1 MPNSSNLPDAGSKP
15 LQLQK
20 AFRDQLPPLLL
31 LTSIF
36 FVNFLARIVLA
47 PLMPA
52 VESDLGLSHAEAG
65 SFFLLV
71 SLGYFTTILASSFI
85 TCRLTHKQ
93 TIISSN
99 IALGF
104 ALLVTSL
111 STGLWGMRLGL
122 IMVGMAAGPYIPSG
136 IATLTTLIK
145 SRDWGKAISIHELA
159 PNLSFVLAPLV
170 CETVLYWFSW
180 RTVFMVL
187 GITAFLLGGVFARFG
202 RGGEFHGEFVGY
214 ASIKNFFSKPSF
226 WIMVVLF
233 SLGISSTLGVYTM
246 LPLYLV
252 TDHGME
258 RNRANTLI
266 ALSRIASAATT
277 LVGGWVTDRFGPK
290 QILRV
295 VFLMTGLMTIFIGFA
310 SSSWI
315 SVAVFL
321 QPLVA
326 VCFFPAGLA
335 ALSMVSS
342 PKERNIMVSLT
353 VPIAFLL
360 GGGASPTL
368 IGFFGDI
375 SSFGLGIALVGGLI
389 LMGTIFS
396 GYLKFYDQT

>member
-1 MPNSSNLPDAGSKP
+1 MPNSSNLSDADSKQP
-15 LQLQK
+15 QLQK
-20 AFRDQLPPLLL
+20 AFRDRLPPLLL
-31 LTSIF
+31 LTAIF

-52 VESDLGLSHAEAG
+52 IESDLELSHAEAG

-99 IALGF
+99 IAMGF
-104 ALLVTSL
+104 ALLITSF

-136 IATLTTLIK
+136 IATLTTLIQ

-159 PNLSFVLAPLV
+159 PNLSFVMAPLV
-170 CETVLYWFSW
+170 CEAVLYWFSW

-187 GITAFLLGGVFARFG
+187 GITAFLLAGVFARFG

-214 ASIKNFFSKPSF
+214 ASIHKFFSKPSF

-258 RNRANTLI
+258 RNWANTLI
-266 ALSRIASAATT
+266 ALSRIAGVATT
-277 LVGGWVTDRFGPK
+277 LVGGWATDRIGPK
-290 QILRV
+290 QILRA

-342 PKERNIMVSLT
+342 PKERNITVSLT
-353 VPIAFLL
+353 VPIAFLV

>member
-1 MPNSSNLPDAGSKP
+1 
-15 LQLQK
+15 
-20 AFRDQLPPLLL
+20 
-31 LTSIF
+31 
-36 FVNFLARIVLA
+36 
-47 PLMPA
+47 
-52 VESDLGLSHAEAG
+52 
-65 SFFLLV
+65 
-71 SLGYFTTILASSFI
+71 
-85 TCRLTHKQ
+85 
-93 TIISSN
+93 
-99 IALGF
+99 
-104 ALLVTSL
+104 
-111 STGLWGMRLGL
+111 MRLGL

-159 PNLSFVLAPLV
+159 PNLSFILAPLV

-187 GITAFLLGGVFARFG
+187 GITAFLLAGVFARFG

-214 ASIKNFFSKPSF
+214 ASIHKFFSKPSF

-266 ALSRIASAATT
+266 ALSRIASVATT
-277 LVGGWVTDRFGPK
+277 LVGGWATDRIGPK

-353 VPIAFLL
+353 VPIAFLV

>member
-1 MPNSSNLPDAGSKP
+1 MPNRPNLPVAGSKQP
-15 LQLQK
+15 QLQK
-20 AFRDQLPPLLL
+20 TFRDRLPALLL

-52 VESDLGLSHAEAG
+52 VESDLGFSHAEAG
-65 SFFLLV
+65 SLFLLV
-71 SLGYFTTILASSFI
+71 SLGYFTTILASGFI

-104 ALLVTSL
+104 ALLVISF

-136 IATLTTLIK
+136 IAILTTSIR
-145 SRDWGKAISIHELA
+145 SRDWGKAISIHEMA

-170 CETVLYWFSW
+170 CEAVLYWFSW

-187 GITAFLLGGVFARFG
+187 GITAFLLAGVFARFG
-202 RGGEFHGEFVGY
+202 RGGEFHGEFVDY
-214 ASIKNFFSKPSF
+214 ASIHKFFSKPSF

-258 RNRANTLI
+258 RNWANTLT
-266 ALSRIASAATT
+266 ALSRIAGLATT
-277 LVGGWVTDRFGPK
+277 LIGGWATDRIGPK

-295 VFLMTGLMTIFIGFA
+295 VFLMTGLMTIFLGFA

-342 PKERNIMVSLT
+342 PKERSIMVSLT
-353 VPIAFLL
+353 VPIAFLM

-368 IGFFGDI
+368 IGFVGDV
-375 SSFGLGIALVGGLI
+375 SSFGPGIALVGGLI
-389 LMGTIFS
+389 LVGAIFS
-396 GYLKFYDQT
+396 AYLNFYDQT

>member
-15 LQLQK
+15 PQLQK

>member
-1 MPNSSNLPDAGSKP
+1 MPNSSNLPDAGSKQP
-15 LQLQK
+15 QLQK
-20 AFRDQLPPLLL
+20 AFRDRLPPLLL

-85 TCRLTHKQ
+85 TSRLTHKQ

-104 ALLVTSL
+104 ALLVTSF

-122 IMVGMAAGPYIPSG
+122 IMVGMAAGPYIPSS

-170 CETVLYWFSW
+170 CEAVLYWFSW

-187 GITAFLLGGVFARFG
+187 GITAFLLAGVFARFG

-214 ASIKNFFSKPSF
+214 ASIHKFFSKPSF

-258 RNRANTLI
+258 RNWANTLI
-266 ALSRIASAATT
+266 GLSRIAGVATT
-277 LVGGWVTDRFGPK
+277 LVGGWATDRIGPK

-295 VFLMTGLMTIFIGFA
+295 VFLMTGLLTIFIGFA

-353 VPIAFLL
+353 VPIAFLM

-368 IGFFGDI
+368 IGFVGDV
-375 SSFGLGIALVGGLI
+375 SSFGPGIALVGGLI
-389 LMGTIFS
+389 LAGTIFS
-396 GYLKFYDQT
+396 GYLKFYNQT